1 MDYIVKEIADNF
13 DFTRTNVRE
22 RLEELIDR

>member
-1 MDYIVKEIADNF
+1 MDDIVKEIADNF